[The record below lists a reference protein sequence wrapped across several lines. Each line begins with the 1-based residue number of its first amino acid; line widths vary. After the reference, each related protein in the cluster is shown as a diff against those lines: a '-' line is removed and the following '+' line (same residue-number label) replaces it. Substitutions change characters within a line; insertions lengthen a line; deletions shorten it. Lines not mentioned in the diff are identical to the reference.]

1 MSADST
7 TDLSHPV
14 LNLSAD
20 EKRAFSFLFS
30 QADSDQLGV
39 VTGERAVAFFERT
52 KVSPNVLGEI
62 WQIADIENR
71 GLLTKPGFCMVLRLI
86 GHYQVGREP
95 SAELAFKQGPVPKFE
110 GLQIPGIGPAASA
123 ALPSPTGVQFP
134 ATALQPQ
141 LSGQGPIRVP
151 PLDAQKVQQY
161 SGLFERSG
169 AQDGMLDAVTAK
181 TIFERAGLPN
191 EALGKIWN
199 LSDRQQRGALDQTE
213 FIVAMYLLT
222 SMKSRTMSALPNN
235 LPPALYEAAARRGA
249 PPPPGARNSFVG
261 QGAVPRQFTGGAVG
275 TPARTQSPLARQSI
289 YGTPPTQSAQMT
301 GTPWLVT
308 AQQKAKYDQFFAS
321 IDTQGRGVLT
331 GEQAVQFFSDSRLP
345 EDSLAAIWDLADIK
359 SEGQLNR
366 DEFAVAMYLIG
377 QQRSPNPAP
386 LPAFLPPALVPP
398 GMRQQQQ
405 QQQQGQ
411 STAPA
416 FDNAQNTSAILP
428 KSAADDLFGLDEPS
442 LPTQQQPQ
450 TTGFQAPAPVLQPQT
465 TGASTSRD
473 PFGSVPTSPSSP
485 QRFQSQ
491 PQPASTVFKPFMPTS
506 AFGASIAQ
514 QHTGGSMSSSQRG
527 FQPQPPANPSHLQT
541 ATTAEDD
548 LLGDNE
554 AHAAE
559 ASQITNDTTE
569 LANMSSQ
576 IGNLRTQM
584 ESTQTK
590 KATTQA
596 DLNATQTQK
605 RDLELRLQQ
614 FRSQYETEVRA
625 VKELETQLSASKES
639 TKKLSQEIAML
650 EGTHQDL
657 QTQHNQVTQ
666 QLQADQQENATLKQR
681 INQLNT
687 EVTQL
692 KPQIEKMKLD
702 ARQQKGLVSIN
713 KKQLTTNEGER
724 DRLQGEKTDLERE
737 AAEREE
743 AREEAAKDAPQE
755 EEPHS
760 HFGRNAVFGTAGLG
774 AVGAAAFGA
783 YESVKD
789 RLAGGSEPKSPPPAA
804 GTLSPTNPF
813 FRKPSSDGTT
823 ERAVSPPPAAGS
835 GPTPSAFDAL
845 FGPSA
850 AFSPSGQT
858 ASRSGTPPPTS
869 FGTRNV
875 SQPSGGDGPPANMT
889 GSVQSI
895 SSIGEPTPSATP
907 PLSDQ
912 AKESPVTALEHP
924 PPLAPETRQFT
935 PSQLP
940 IGPLP
945 DKSREDPEVSS
956 NVALPPATR
965 AGGSETPRE
974 VEPATHTQER
984 EVPGAFEHE
993 DDMPGA
999 FPAEQSDVPGAFPH
1013 EPEHTEARA
1022 REVPAHEEPPAVPAR
1037 GNDDFDSAFAS
1048 FGGGEQ
1054 HGAAAAQT
1062 GSEFDSVFAGFGGGQ
1077 KDRDSPMH
1085 GDDPF
1090 APASTSQQRS
1100 GPSSS
1105 EFPPIT
1111 THEREEDESSD
1122 EEEDR
1127 EPQAQHGFG
1136 NSFGG
1141 AALPP
1146 PPEHGAAEPILPPV
1160 LSAAKHALPEANI
1173 SGARPMVQSVDS
1185 TASAVPSVNAERSP
1199 PTYEQSYAPSHGGT
1213 GAVPGAN
1220 QFPPEFGGLLPS
1232 REDPTSPP
1240 PASTEP
1246 TERALPEVGENERPS
1261 VYAAPLR
1268 SFTGSSSLYPNT
1280 VPQTPTTSDVFH
1292 DSFSRPIS
1300 SVTSSYATPPT
1311 AQPTHHQPAPKG
1323 AFDDFDDF
1331 DDLPEAKEAGK
1342 SGPSDFDFGFGGG
1355 RQSADEFNPAF
1366 DSPPS
1371 GSRNAIAS
1379 AQATPV
1385 PSARQL
1391 DSSSNYHPMG
1401 GSHNG
1406 VISSG
1411 GPFDTAGPAVPPRS
1425 QPGGSIQNTPQSLQ
1439 HDWDA
1444 IFSGLD
1450 GNRGVDTSLGKGTST
1465 DPWGASTSTAAAI
1478 PATTNGA
1485 FAPSQADRTPTT
1497 ALLPAAAD
1505 PNSSSAKRAQ
1515 IAAQMGRAI
1524 TPGTEHDDPILK
1536 RLTGMG
1542 WPRNDALNALE
1553 MYDYDINMVSL
1564 TPTDLWRPG

>member
-7 TDLSHPV
+7 TDLNHPV

-62 WQIADIENR
+62 WQIADTENR

-86 GHYQVGREP
+86 GHYQAGREP

-110 GLQIPGIGPAASA
+110 GLQIPGVGPAASA
-123 ALPSPTGVQFP
+123 ALPSPTGGQFP

-169 AQDGMLDAVTAK
+169 AQDGMLDGVTAK

-213 FIVAMYLLT
+213 FIVAMHLLT

-249 PPPPGARNSFVG
+249 PPPPGARNSFSG
-261 QGAVPRQFTGGAVG
+261 PGAVPRQFTGGAVG
-275 TPARTQSPLARQSI
+275 SPARTQSPLARPSN
-289 YGTPPTQSAQMT
+289 YGTPTAQSAQMT

-377 QQRSPNPAP
+377 QQRSPNPVP

-398 GMRQQQQ
+398 VMRQQQQ
-405 QQQQGQ
+405 HPGQ

-416 FDNAQNTSAILP
+416 FDNAQNTSALLP

-442 LPTQQQPQ
+442 PPQRQQPQ
-450 TTGFQAPAPVLQPQT
+450 TTGFQAPAPGLQPQT
-465 TGASTSRD
+465 TGTSMSRD

-491 PQPASTVFKPFMPTS
+491 PPPASTVFKPFMPTS
-506 AFGASIAQ
+506 AFGTSIAQ

-590 KATTQA
+590 KASTQA

-625 VKELETQLSASKES
+625 VKELETQLAASKES

-657 QTQHNQVTQ
+657 QTQHTQVTQ

-743 AREEAAKDAPQE
+743 AARNAPQE
-755 EEPHS
+755 EPQS
-760 HFGRNAVFGTAGLG
+760 HLSRNAVFGTAGLG

-783 YESVKD
+783 YETVKD

-813 FRKPSSDGTT
+813 FRKTSNDGTT

-875 SQPSGGDGPPANMT
+875 SQPSGGDAPPANMT

-895 SSIGEPTPSATP
+895 SSVGEPTPSATP

-945 DKSREDPEVSS
+945 DRSREDPEVSS
-956 NVALPPATR
+956 TMALPPASR
-965 AGGSETPRE
+965 AGGAETPKE
-974 VEPATHTQER
+974 MEPAAHTQER
-984 EVPGAFEHE
+984 EVPGALEHE

-1013 EPEHTEARA
+1013 EPEHTEASA
-1022 REVPAHEEPPAVPAR
+1022 REVPAQEEPAAASAR

-1048 FGGGEQ
+1048 FGGGERQ
-1054 HGAAAAQT
+1054 DAPAAQT

-1077 KDRDSPMH
+1077 KERDAPMH

-1090 APASTSQQRS
+1090 APASTRQQRS
-1100 GPSSS
+1100 GPGPS

-1111 THEREEDESSD
+1111 TLEREEDESSD
-1122 EEEDR
+1122 EEDDR
-1127 EPQAQHGFG
+1127 EPHAQHAFG
-1136 NSFGG
+1136 NSLGG
-1141 AALPP
+1141 AASPP
-1146 PPEHGAAEPILPPV
+1146 PTGHGVAQPVLPPV

-1246 TERALPEVGENERPS
+1246 AERAIPNEGEIERPS
-1261 VYAAPLR
+1261 AYAAPLR

-1300 SVTSSYATPPT
+1300 SVTSTYATPPT
-1311 AQPTHHQPAPKG
+1311 AQPTHPQQAPKG
-1323 AFDDFDDF
+1323 AFDDFDEF

-1371 GSRNAIAS
+1371 GSRNAMAS

-1385 PSARQL
+1385 PSARQM
-1391 DSSSNYHPMG
+1391 DGISNSHPMG
-1401 GSHNG
+1401 SSQNGGSG
-1406 VISSG
+1406 S
-1411 GPFDTAGPAVPPRS
+1411 GPFQTTGPNVSS
-1425 QPGGSIQNTPQSLQ
+1425 QPGSSIQNTPQSLQ

-1450 GNRGVDTSLGKGTST
+1450 GNKGVDTSLGKGTNT
-1465 DPWGASTSTAAAI
+1465 DPWGSTSSAAI
-1478 PATTNGA
+1478 PATNGSSVI
-1485 FAPSQADRTPTT
+1485 SQTDRTPTT
-1497 ALLPAAAD
+1497 ASPPVAD
-1505 PNSSSAKRAQ
+1505 PNSSANKRAQ
-1515 IAAQMGRAI
+1515 IAAQMGRAV

-1542 WPRNDALNALE
+1542 WPRNDALKALE
-1553 MYDYDINMVSL
+1553 MYDYDINMAVDHL
-1564 TPTDLWRPG
+1564 TKG

>member
-7 TDLSHPV
+7 TDLNHPV
-14 LNLSAD
+14 LNLSPD

-62 WQIADIENR
+62 WQIADTENR

-86 GHYQVGREP
+86 GHYQAGREP

-110 GLQIPGIGPAASA
+110 GLQIPGVGPAASA
-123 ALPSPTGVQFP
+123 ALPSPTGGQFP

-169 AQDGMLDAVTAK
+169 AQDGMLDGVTAK

-213 FIVAMYLLT
+213 FIVAMHLLT

-235 LPPALYEAAARRGA
+235 LPLALYEAAARRGA
-249 PPPPGARNSFVG
+249 PPPPGARNSFSG
-261 QGAVPRQFTGGAVG
+261 PGAVPRQFTGGAVG
-275 TPARTQSPLARQSI
+275 SPARTQSPLARQSN

-405 QQQQGQ
+405 HPGQ

-416 FDNAQNTSAILP
+416 FDNAQNTSALLP
-428 KSAADDLFGLDEPS
+428 KSAADDLFGLDEQSP
-442 LPTQQQPQ
+442 PPRQQPQ

-465 TGASTSRD
+465 TGMSTSRD

-485 QRFQSQ
+485 QRLQAQ
-491 PQPASTVFKPFMPTS
+491 PQPASTMFKPFMPTS
-506 AFGASIAQ
+506 AFGTSIAQ

-527 FQPQPPANPSHLQT
+527 FQPQQPANPSHLQT

-625 VKELETQLSASKES
+625 VKELETQLAASKES

-657 QTQHNQVTQ
+657 QTQHDQVTQ

-724 DRLQGEKTDLERE
+724 DRLQGEKTALEREAAEREAAERE

-743 AREEAAKDAPQE
+743 AARSPPQE

-760 HFGRNAVFGTAGLG
+760 HFGRNAMFGTAGLG

-783 YESVKD
+783 YETVKD
-789 RLAGGSEPKSPPPAA
+789 RIAGGSEPKSPPPAA

-823 ERAVSPPPAAGS
+823 ERAMSPPPAAGS

-850 AFSPSGQT
+850 AFSPSGQA

-889 GSVQSI
+889 GSVQSV

-924 PPLAPETRQFT
+924 PPLAAETRQFT

-945 DKSREDPEVSS
+945 DRSREDPEVSS
-956 NVALPPATR
+956 TMALPPASR

-974 VEPATHTQER
+974 VEPSTYTQER
-984 EVPGAFEHE
+984 EVPSAFEHE

-1013 EPEHTEARA
+1013 EPEHTESSA
-1022 REVPAHEEPPAVPAR
+1022 REAPAPEEPTAVPAK
-1037 GNDDFDSAFAS
+1037 GHDDFDSAFAS
-1048 FGGGEQ
+1048 FGGGERQ
-1054 HGAAAAQT
+1054 GAPAAQT

-1077 KDRDSPMH
+1077 KERDAPMH

-1090 APASTSQQRS
+1090 APTPTSQQRS
-1100 GPSSS
+1100 GPGPS

-1111 THEREEDESSD
+1111 TLEREDESSD

-1141 AALPP
+1141 AAAPP
-1146 PPEHGAAEPILPPV
+1146 PPGHGVAEPALPPV

-1240 PASTEP
+1240 PASAEP
-1246 TERALPEVGENERPS
+1246 TERALTEERENERPS

-1300 SVTSSYATPPT
+1300 GVTSTYATPPT
-1311 AQPTHHQPAPKG
+1311 AQPTHHPQAPKG

-1331 DDLPEAKEAGK
+1331 DNLPEAKEAGK
-1342 SGPSDFDFGFGGG
+1342 TGPSDFDFGFGGG
-1355 RQSADEFNPAF
+1355 RQSVDEFNPAF

-1371 GSRNAIAS
+1371 GSRNAMAS

-1391 DSSSNYHPMG
+1391 DGMSNSHPMG
-1401 GSHNG
+1401 SSHNG
-1406 VISSG
+1406 GSG
-1411 GPFDTAGPAVPPRS
+1411 SGPFQTMGPIVSS

-1450 GNRGVDTSLGKGTST
+1450 GKKGVDTSLGKGTNT
-1465 DPWGASTSTAAAI
+1465 DPWGSTSTAAAAA
-1478 PATTNGA
+1478 PATNGA
-1485 FAPSQADRTPTT
+1485 SATSQQVDKTPT
-1497 ALLPAAAD
+1497 AAYPPAAAD
-1505 PNSSSAKRAQ
+1505 PNSNGAKRAQ
-1515 IAAQMGRAI
+1515 MAAQMGRAI

-1542 WPRNDALNALE
+1542 WPRNDALKALE
-1553 MYDYDINMVSL
+1553 MYDYDINMAVDHL
-1564 TPTDLWRPG
+1564 TKG